1 MFLGTDRLC
10 KYIFLFASQSIGA
23 KDFNRKGHQEK
34 AGKDAKAS
42 NQVGVKGV
50 GDELENVF
58 FMLHSGI
65 RVNSDCVFPIVFE
78 AI

>member
-10 KYIFLFASQSIGA
+10 EDIFLFASQSIGA

-34 AGKDAKAS
+34 AGKDA
-42 NQVGVKGV
+42 QVGVKGV